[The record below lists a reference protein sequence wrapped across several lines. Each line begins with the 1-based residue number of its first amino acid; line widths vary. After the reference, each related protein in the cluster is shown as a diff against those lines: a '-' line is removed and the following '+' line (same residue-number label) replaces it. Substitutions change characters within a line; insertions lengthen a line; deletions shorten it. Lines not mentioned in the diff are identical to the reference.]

1 MQNENVLARIHLDA
15 VLSNFE
21 ILTRE
26 DAQACSIAQAWN
38 GSILFCVG
46 MKGPRATLE
55 MKHGA
60 IKVRPGKAEHSDIIL
75 FFPTAKILNN
85 MFTGA
90 GPGFPI
96 PLKGLLKAK
105 GLKVFT
111 RLAKRMEA
119 VLKGANPPREIK
131 ARLLINTVGKAIAVI
146 AAHEPES
153 QKAARGIQGV
163 TELRI
168 RQSEAVNITFT
179 GQTATAASG
188 HASNP
193 DLIMEFASRDIFL
206 DLVDDQVDIFA
217 AICLEDVL
225 LQGDL
230 HMGDTVNLLLDRV
243 GVYLQ

>member
-1 MQNENVLARIHLDA
+1 
-15 VLSNFE
+15 
-21 ILTRE
+21 
-26 DAQACSIAQAWN
+26 
-38 GSILFCVG
+38 
-46 MKGPRATLE
+46 
-55 MKHGA
+55 
-60 IKVRPGKAEHSDIIL
+60 
-75 FFPTAKILNN
+75 
-85 MFTGA
+85 
-90 GPGFPI
+90 
-96 PLKGLLKAK
+96 
-105 GLKVFT
+105 
-111 RLAKRMEA
+111 MEA

-153 QKAARGIQGV
+153 QKAARGIKGV